1 MGRIRLEETAIL
13 SPGNETLERVREA
26 FQGELPEVI
35 YPDIRAI
42 TANKVTRNK
51 TLYPSESLMGSRDIG
66 SGISSLL
73 YPYPVPIIE
82 GHRAH
87 TGVLGGASSP
97 VFGRVKFARFINEG
111 SGGYV
116 SVIPAITDP
125 EAISQILTDR
135 FLTVSIGV
143 ETDLINCSICG
154 CNISAGEECEHQKG
168 HMYFVEGKPMEAYWR
183 IGPVYFQEISFV
195 TIPSDTEARVL
206 NKNVKIESLS
216 ILGGESKR
224 SGEVILQEHV
234 ADFEHLKSM
243 WGVSIT
249 SERKSNINKNLAV
262 VRDQK
267 FGVEYPLFS
276 INENNAS
283 EVLSSIVNS
292 TLPEKYTGGILA
304 NAVNYCESNSIAVDE
319 QYVDLVSKYNIEPSE
334 LGKQVTISLDES
346 NYPMLY
352 TYIEAI
358 QHNTE
363 VSMEKPL
370 DNATETVVATSAVAE
385 ASIPN
390 KDVSSVTEAAQLNE
404 TISQLNET
412 VSQLTEEIGVLNDKC
427 MEISAQSHLR
437 LANEVALLSKI
448 LNKPTTRNKSIDECT
463 KNLAKRTAQSLEDT
477 LYDLF
482 QEFNGTAPI
491 QVENVVKIEN
501 PVLTTN
507 EANPNDTK
515 GTVGNI
521 SESEDESVYLH
532 YGLTPEKLEER
543 VRELKGL

>member
-1 MGRIRLEETAIL
+1 
-13 SPGNETLERVREA
+13 
-26 FQGELPEVI
+26 
-35 YPDIRAI
+35 
-42 TANKVTRNK
+42 
-51 TLYPSESLMGSRDIG
+51 
-66 SGISSLL
+66 
-73 YPYPVPIIE
+73 
-82 GHRAH
+82 
-87 TGVLGGASSP
+87 
-97 VFGRVKFARFINEG
+97 
-111 SGGYV
+111 
-116 SVIPAITDP
+116 
-125 EAISQILTDR
+125 
-135 FLTVSIGV
+135 
-143 ETDLINCSICG
+143 
-154 CNISAGEECEHQKG
+154 
-168 HMYFVEGKPMEAYWR
+168 
-183 IGPVYFQEISFV
+183 
-195 TIPSDTEARVL
+195 
-206 NKNVKIESLS
+206 
-216 ILGGESKR
+216 
-224 SGEVILQEHV
+224 
-234 ADFEHLKSM
+234 
-243 WGVSIT
+243 
-249 SERKSNINKNLAV
+249 
-262 VRDQK
+262 
-267 FGVEYPLFS
+267 
-276 INENNAS
+276 
-283 EVLSSIVNS
+283 
-292 TLPEKYTGGILA
+292 
-304 NAVNYCESNSIAVDE
+304 
-319 QYVDLVSKYNIEPSE
+319 
-334 LGKQVTISLDES
+334 
-346 NYPMLY
+346 MLY